1 MKTSDRVLLI
11 LGVFILAFIISMI
24 VIFCVKDAVPDTLI
38 QCVLGAGGLEA
49 LLLAGIKIVKTIFG
63 ETKEEECHE

>member
-63 ETKEEECHE
+63 ETKEEEYHE

>member
-1 MKTSDRVLLI
+1 MKTSNRVLLI
-11 LGVFILAFIISMI
+11 LGVFVLAFIIAMI
-24 VIFCVKDAVPDTLI
+24 VIFCVKGAVPDTLI

-63 ETKEEECHE
+63 ERTEDDSHE

>member
-24 VIFCVKDAVPDTLI
+24 VIFCVKDSVPDALI

-63 ETKEEECHE
+63 ETKEEEYHE